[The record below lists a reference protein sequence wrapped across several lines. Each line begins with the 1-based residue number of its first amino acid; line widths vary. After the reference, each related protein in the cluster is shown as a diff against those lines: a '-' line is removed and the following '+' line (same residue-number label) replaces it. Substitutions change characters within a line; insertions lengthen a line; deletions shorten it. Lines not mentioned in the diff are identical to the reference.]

1 MKPLVF
7 VAAFCTAICATPLL
21 AAEEA
26 HDALKQ
32 RVVALA
38 RSVGPDD
45 YAFTRT
51 ARVEQSEG
59 AEKTTRIMEE
69 RFDPRK
75 PAAQRWTLVSIDGR
89 APTEAELTSHRK
101 EAPKRRVSS
110 YGRVADYF
118 AAPSTTAAG
127 ANGRTVFRFTALPK
141 ESLVLNDADL
151 SSSAIAEANV
161 DLNAAVPF
169 VEQVRF
175 TLTKPARVK
184 LVAKVE
190 KMETTTRY
198 RMLPDGKPVP
208 VEQVSDMTGSM
219 LGKSGRIRTVL
230 TYGDHQRAR

>member
-1 MKPLVF
+1 MKPVF
-7 VAAFCTAICATPLL
+7 LFAAFCSAVCASSLL

-26 HDALKQ
+26 SDALKQ
-32 RVVALA
+32 RIVALA

-51 ARVEQSEG
+51 ARAEQSEG
-59 AEKTTRIMEE
+59 TEKKTRTTEE

-89 APTEAELTSHRK
+89 PPTEAELTSHRK
-101 EAPKRRVSS
+101 ESPKRRVAN

-118 AAPSTTAAG
+118 GAPATTTAG

-141 ESLVLNDADL
+141 ESLVLNDFDL
-151 SSSAIAEANV
+151 STSAIAEANV
-161 DLNAAVPF
+161 DANAAVPF

-175 TLTKPARVK
+175 TLTKPTRVK

-190 KMETTTRY
+190 KMEATTRY

-219 LGKSGRIRTVL
+219 LGKRGRIRTVVI
-230 TYGDHQRAR
+230 

>member
-1 MKPLVF
+1 MKPLLLIAVF
-7 VAAFCTAICATPLL
+7 CNAICASSLL

-26 HDALKQ
+26 SDALKQ

-51 ARVEQSEG
+51 TRVEQSEG
-59 AEKTTRIMEE
+59 AEKKTRTTEE

-75 PAAQRWTLVSIDGR
+75 PAAQRWTVVSIDGR
-89 APTEAELTSHRK
+89 PPTEAELTSHRK
-101 EAPKRRVSS
+101 EAPKRRVAN

-118 AAPSTTAAG
+118 SAPATTSTG
-127 ANGRTVFRFTALPK
+127 PNGRTVFRFNALPK
-141 ESLVLNDADL
+141 ESLVVNDADL
-151 SSSAIAEANV
+151 SASAIAEANV
-161 DLNAAVPF
+161 DATAAVPF

-184 LVAKVE
+184 LVAKVD

-230 TYGDHQRAR
+230 TYSDHQRAR